1 MADKQIPKYEDMLY
15 TDDKINFG
23 LDETDYWW
31 IKHQPW
37 LEERGYM
44 LRPRFRPGWVPSW
57 LGTKKYE
64 VDCEDG
70 QVSMVRTLNSL
81 QDRVPLIS
89 CISQICMVMD
99 AVRKSDGQVVAIKK
113 LDKSVHPYEVEIT
126 SLFSTEPLAS
136 DPRNHS
142 VPVLEVLQSPIE
154 PEWAFIVLP
163 YLVVYREIRFA
174 TIGEA
179 VACFQQLFEVGSL
192 PSVPR
197 LLLTS
202 PRSRRVWSSF
212 TSNM

>member
-1 MADKQIPKYEDMLY
+1 
-15 TDDKINFG
+15 
-23 LDETDYWW
+23 
-31 IKHQPW
+31 
-37 LEERGYM
+37 
-44 LRPRFRPGWVPSW
+44 
-57 LGTKKYE
+57 
-64 VDCEDG
+64 
-70 QVSMVRTLNSL
+70 
-81 QDRVPLIS
+81 
-89 CISQICMVMD
+89 MVMD
-99 AVRKSDGQVVAIKK
+99 AIRKSDGQVVAIKRLK
-113 LDKSVHPYEVEIT
+113 KSIHPYEVEIT

-154 PEWAFIVLP
+154 PEWACIVLP

-192 PSVPR
+192 PSVSR
-197 LLLTS
+197 LLLIS

>member
-89 CISQICMVMD
+89 CI
-99 AVRKSDGQVVAIKK
+99 
-113 LDKSVHPYEVEIT
+113 
-126 SLFSTEPLAS
+126 
-136 DPRNHS
+136 
-142 VPVLEVLQSPIE
+142 
-154 PEWAFIVLP
+154 
-163 YLVVYREIRFA
+163 
-174 TIGEA
+174 
-179 VACFQQLFEVGSL
+179 
-192 PSVPR
+192 
-197 LLLTS
+197 
-202 PRSRRVWSSF
+202 
-212 TSNM
+212 